1 MAETIAGPFVS
12 FVVKRLG
19 EVLIQEANFLRG
31 VSSQVEEMQ
40 IELNRMQCFLKDAAA
55 KQEGDKKVHNWV
67 AEIREA
73 AYDADDVIDK
83 FIIKVAF
90 KRETGTGILNVL
102 VRYSCVF
109 KNSISIHKVGV
120 EIKSIKTKIA
130 SIRTS
135 LETYGVSA
143 IHEGESSS
151 SEKQRL
157 LRQSYP
163 HIVEEDIVG
172 LDDDLKI
179 IAKHL
184 VREERQCRVV
194 SIWGMGGLGKTTLAK
209 KVYNQSDVRRHF
221 DSFAWT
227 FISQQ
232 CNTREVLEDILI
244 GLTSPSL
251 DERKKIKIMN
261 HGELVAELFQFQS
274 QKKCLVVIDDIWKA
288 QDWEILSPAFP
299 NKKDTGS
306 KILLTTRIE
315 EVASYADQQHNLRH
329 LTEDESW
336 KLFEKKASTEFELST
351 KMMELGKEMVKQ
363 CGGLPL
369 AIVVLAGL
377 LANKHK
383 MEEWE
388 MVSRNISHYL
398 NKKGQGSHGGVPVS
412 DILALSYQDLPY
424 HLKACFLY
432 LSHLPEDHD
441 IPAKKLVQMWM
452 AEGIVSSS
460 VKETMLDVGMSYLS
474 ELAQRCMVQ
483 VQLTRFSRRI
493 KLCRLH
499 DLMRDLCLLKAQE
512 ENFLQVVR
520 VEAFDNQQLKW
531 ENSASSSS
539 LSPLTT
545 TRRLA
550 VYYLG
555 DHDADSIRQEYIN
568 LHELTNHHH
577 LRSCQFHFFGNNL
590 ETFGWKQIKSLLK
603 CFKLLRILDVE
614 SMGIKGELVML
625 PRDIGNL
632 LHLRYLNINNS
643 SIRRMPS
650 SIGNLRFL
658 QTLDLRT
665 DVDLEI
671 PNVLWR
677 LEQLRHLYLPGEIKL
692 TGTSKLRLDGLS
704 KLETLEAFD
713 TEFCDVRYFPKL
725 TNLRKVEIGWV
736 SPEDLTVILKSPIL
750 LNNSNSLLLP
760 SSSIKIKRDFRTE
773 EEQSLLRQLLGCHNL
788 CKFYFLGSLN
798 VVNKLPDQ
806 FHPNITN
813 LLLGNTKLEED
824 PMPTLEKLPNLRSL
838 SLCDAYIGKEMVC
851 SSAPLTTTTPSSSS
865 GGGRGGGQGGY
876 GGCDGGGFPKL
887 LSLELWEF
895 ENLEDWRV
903 EQGAMPC
910 LFLLKIDGCE
920 KLKAIPDGLTFITTL
935 QELDVRYAS
944 KALKDRVREG
954 GEDFYK
960 VEHVPS
966 IILK

>member
-31 VSSQVEEMQ
+31 VSGQVEEMQ
-40 IELNRMQCFLKDAAA
+40 MELNRMQCFLKDAAA

-102 VRYSCVF
+102 MRYSCVF
-109 KNSISIHKVGV
+109 KNSTSIHKVGV

-143 IHEGESSS
+143 IREGESSS

-172 LDDDLKI
+172 LDDDLKT
-179 IAKHL
+179 IAEHL
-184 VREERQCRVV
+184 VKEESCFH
-194 SIWGMGGLGKTTLAK
+194 LG
-209 KVYNQSDVRRHF
+209 DG
-221 DSFAWT
+221 
-227 FISQQ
+227 
-232 CNTREVLEDILI
+232 REVLEDILI

-369 AIVVLAGL
+369 AIVVLGGL

-388 MVSRNISHYL
+388 MVSRNISYYL
-398 NKKGQGSHGGVPVS
+398 NKKGKGSHGGVPVP

-432 LSHLPEDHD
+432 LSHLPEDYD
-441 IPAKKLVQMWM
+441 IPATQLVQMWM

-483 VQLTRFSRRI
+483 VQFTRCSRRI

-512 ENFLQVVR
+512 ENFLNVVR
-520 VEAFDNQQLKW
+520 IEAFDNQQLKW

-539 LSPLTT
+539 LSPLST

-555 DHDADSIRQEYIN
+555 DHEGNSVRQEYIN
-568 LHELTNHHH
+568 LRELTNHHH
-577 LRSCQFHFFGNNL
+577 LRSCHFYFFGNDL
-590 ETFGWKQIKSLLK
+590 ETFGWKRIKSLLK

-614 SMGIKGELVML
+614 GMKIEGEYGML

-632 LHLRYLNINNS
+632 FHLRYLNINNS
-643 SIRRMPS
+643 CIRSVPS

-665 DVDLEI
+665 YSYLEI

-677 LEQLRHLYLPGEIKL
+677 LEQLRHLYLPGGIKL
-692 TGTSKLRLDGLS
+692 TGTSKLRLDGLN

-736 SPEDLTVILKSPIL
+736 SPEDLVAILKSPIL

-760 SSSIKIKRDFRTE
+760 SSSIKIKGDFRTE

-788 CKFYFLGSLN
+788 RKFYLWGSLN
-798 VVNKLPDQ
+798 VVNKLLDQ
-806 FHPNITN
+806 FHPNLTN
-813 LLLGNTKLEED
+813 LLLANTKLEED
-824 PMPTLEKLPNLRSL
+824 PMPALEKLPNLRSL
-838 SLCDAYIGKEMVC
+838 SLYYDAYIGKEMVC
-851 SSAPLTTTTPSSSS
+851 SSAPLTTTAPSSSS
-865 GGGRGGGQGGY
+865 GGGRGGY

-887 LSLELWEF
+887 ISLDLWNI

-910 LFLLKIDGCE
+910 LFRLQIRGCK
-920 KLKAIPDGLTFITTL
+920 KLKEIPDGLRFITTL
-935 QELDVRYAS
+935 QELVVRYAS
-944 KALKDRVREG
+944 EALKDRVREG
-954 GEDFYK
+954 GEGFYK
-960 VEHVPS
+960 VKHVPS
-966 IILK
+966 IILG